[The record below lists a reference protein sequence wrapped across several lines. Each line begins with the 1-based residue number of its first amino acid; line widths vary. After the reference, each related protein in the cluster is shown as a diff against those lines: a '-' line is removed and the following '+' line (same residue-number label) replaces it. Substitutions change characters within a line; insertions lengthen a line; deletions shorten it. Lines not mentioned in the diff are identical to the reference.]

1 MATKP
6 TPFVEMDIEEIRAL
20 IDLFERSSLTELVLE
35 RGETRLVLKR
45 DLPRPLEAPGQA
57 PAAPREAASPLPSS
71 PPAPAAT
78 GTEPATAVEEGE
90 EAIEGHVIRSPIVG
104 TFYRRPAPDEDPYV
118 EVGDRVSEGDTVCI
132 VEAMKVMNEVRADRA
147 GIVKAILVED
157 ASPVEYGQPLIVLE
171 PL

>member
-6 TPFVEMDIEEIRAL
+6 TDLSMEMDIEEIRAL
-20 IDLFERSSLTELVLE
+20 IELFEGSSLTELVLE

-45 DLPRPLEAPGQA
+45 DLPRPPEPPTAPHR
-57 PAAPREAASPLPSS
+57 AAPPARAEPPSEAA
-71 PPAPAAT
+71 A
-78 GTEPATAVEEGE
+78 EVEEGRE
-90 EAIEGHVIRSPIVG
+90 EIEGHVIRSPIVG
-104 TFYRRPAPDEDPYV
+104 TFYRRPSPDEDPYV
-118 EVGDRVSEGDTVCI
+118 EVGDQVNEGDTVCI

>member
-6 TPFVEMDIEEIRAL
+6 TDFVEMDIEEIRAL
-20 IDLFERSSLTELVLE
+20 IELFERSSLTELVLE
-35 RGETRLVLKR
+35 RGETRLRLKR
-45 DLPRPLEAPGQA
+45 DLPHPGEA
-57 PAAPREAASPLPSS
+57 PAAP
-71 PPAPAAT
+71 PPAPQGAELPSRTAAAAAADT
-78 GTEPATAVEEGE
+78 DTEAEAVKGREE
-90 EAIEGHVIRSPIVG
+90 IEGHVIRSPIVG

>member
-6 TPFVEMDIEEIRAL
+6 TEFVEMDIEEIRAL
-20 IDLFERSSLTELVLE
+20 IELFERSSLTELALE

-45 DLPRPLEAPGQA
+45 DLPHPLEAP
-57 PAAPREAASPLPSS
+57 AAPPTAPYRAA
-71 PPAPAAT
+71 PPASG
-78 GTEPATAVEEGE
+78 GTEPLGKAAAEAEEGQE
-90 EAIEGHVIRSPIVG
+90 EIEGHVIRSPIVG

-118 EVGDRVSEGDTVCI
+118 EVGDRVNEGDTVCI

-157 ASPVEYGQPLIVLE
+157 ASPVEYGQPLLVLE

>member
-6 TPFVEMDIEEIRAL
+6 TGLSAEMDVEEIRAL
-20 IDLFERSSLTELVLE
+20 VELFERSSLTELVLE

-45 DLPRPLEAPGQA
+45 DLPRPLEVLRQA
-57 PAAPREAASPLPSS
+57 PAASQEAAAPPPPL
-71 PPAPAAT
+71 AAAAAGAEPAA
-78 GTEPATAVEEGE
+78 AVEEGE